1 MKNEKNLEKEC
12 SIMNEL
18 TDVVPDVKFRFHVK
32 YPTLEECYA
41 YGYESARA
49 DVQED
54 DNPYVTNSLNYEQWS
69 EGWWAGFYDD
79 QPLFSFDAEH
89 PEDDRAILAPAND
102 HSFHGVCEN
111 YLLRALEIAS
121 VIAVSAI
128 LGYQVIDLV
137 A

>member
-1 MKNEKNLEKEC
+1 MTNLA
-12 SIMNEL
+12 
-18 TDVVPDVKFRFHVK
+18 DVVPDIKFRFHVEH
-32 YPTLEECYA
+32 PTLEECYA
-41 YGYESARA
+41 YGYECARA
-49 DVQED
+49 DVPED
-54 DNPYVTNSLNYEQWS
+54 DNPYAANSQNHEQWI
-69 EGWWAGFYDD
+69 EGWWAGFYED

-89 PEDDRAILAPAND
+89 PEDTVDILAPAND
-102 HSFHGVCEN
+102 HSFHDTCEN

>member
-1 MKNEKNLEKEC
+1 MMNN
-12 SIMNEL
+12 STMNDSTMNEL
-18 TDVVPDVKFRFHVK
+18 MDVMPDIKFRFHVD

-49 DVQED
+49 GVSED
-54 DNPYVTNSLNYEQWS
+54 ENPYGVTSHNYEQWS
-69 EGWWAGFYDD
+69 EGWWAGFYED
-79 QPLFSFDAEH
+79 QPLFTFDAEH
-89 PEDDRAILAPAND
+89 PEDNAAALTSAND
-102 HSFHGVCEN
+102 DAFYETSGN

>member
-1 MKNEKNLEKEC
+1 M
-12 SIMNEL
+12 MNKL
-18 TDVVPDVKFRFHVK
+18 TDVVPDIKFRFHVEH
-32 YPTLEECYA
+32 PTLEECYA
-41 YGYESARA
+41 YGYECART

-54 DNPYVTNSLNYEQWS
+54 DSPYAVSSLNHEQWI
-69 EGWWAGFYDD
+69 EGWWAGFYED

-89 PEDDRAILAPAND
+89 PEDGAATLTPAND
-102 HSFHGVCEN
+102 HSFHDACGN

-128 LGYQVIDLV
+128 IGYQVIDLV